1 MRSSLIDLVS
11 YALLTAGGGGLL
23 GIAARLLRER
33 QQQQHQRE
41 LERQQQEHQWKLE
54 KQRQEHQRELEN
66 QRQRIATQLL
76 DNGADASFGADG
88 SLSTQRDEGSGEGS
102 ALDNAITEGGQ
113 IILLPRRHPQDDD
126 P

>member
-23 GIAARLLRER
+23 GVAARFLLER
-33 QQQQHQRE
+33 QRQQHQRE

-54 KQRQEHQRELEN
+54 KQRQEHQRRLES

-76 DNGADASFGADG
+76 GNGAVVSLGADG
-88 SLSTQRDEGSGEGS
+88 SLSTQQDEGSGEGS
-102 ALDNAITEGGQ
+102 AVGNAITEGGQ
-113 IILLPRRHPQDDD
+113 IVLLPRRHPQDDD